1 MSKFLKDIGR
11 YMSLL
16 LRHKPEKEHLN
27 IDSQGYVLVDELI
40 EKLKITKDD
49 LNWIIDNNDKKR
61 FVYNSDKTM
70 IRAAQGHSISVDLKM
85 KRILPPDV
93 LYHGTSIVNAVEISK
108 GGLKKMGRN
117 HVHLTDDKSTAYS
130 VGMRYAKYKNK
141 IWMITIDANHMNED
155 GFEFFKSE
163 NSVYLT
169 EEVPSKY
176 FI

>member
-1 MSKFLKDIGR
+1 MKKLKDIGK

-16 LRHKPEKEHLN
+16 LRHKPEQENLKL
-27 IDSQGYVLVDELI
+27 DGQGYVLVDELI
-40 EKLKITKDD
+40 EKLKITEDD
-49 LNWIIDNNDKKR
+49 IRWIIDNNDKKR
-61 FVYNSDKTM
+61 FVFNSDETM

-93 LYHGTSIVNAVEISK
+93 LYHGTTITNGDKISK
-108 GGLKKMGRN
+108 SGLKKMGRN
-117 HVHLTDDKSTAYS
+117 HVHLTDNKETAYS
-130 VGMRYAKYKNK
+130 VGMRYAKYRNK

-155 GFEFFKSE
+155 GYEFFKSE
-163 NSVYLT
+163 NGVYLT